1 MLKDSENTKLI
12 IWAFERGYN
21 LGASDM
27 EDGIHIDADEL
38 INSLLQELTERANK
52 DHEYFVLLNHYGTA

>member
-27 EDGIHIDADEL
+27 ADGVHIDADEM
-38 INSLLQELTERANK
+38 INSLLQELTERADNE
-52 DHEYFVLLNHYGTA
+52 HEHFMIKKIAQK